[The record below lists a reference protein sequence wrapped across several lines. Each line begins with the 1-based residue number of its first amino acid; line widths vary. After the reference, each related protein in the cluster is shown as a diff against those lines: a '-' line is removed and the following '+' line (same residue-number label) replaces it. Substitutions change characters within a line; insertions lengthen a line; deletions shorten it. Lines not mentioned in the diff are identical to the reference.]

1 MHIRYKPHI
10 IILYTYYILT
20 YTYSD
25 IDQFWADEI
34 TGPEIHARYFAR
46 NIPGIVYELHIYIY
60 EYICYV
66 ILLYYI
72 VVYYTTTILYSITS
86 FILFFLHYTV

>member
-1 MHIRYKPHI
+1 MHF
-10 IILYTYYILT
+10 TYT

-46 NIPGIVYELHIYIY
+46 NVPGIVNE
-60 EYICYV
+60 
-66 ILLYYI
+66 
-72 VVYYTTTILYSITS
+72 
-86 FILFFLHYTV
+86 